1 MRYQLVTKQW
11 GEGFTEGL
19 SYRNCLPTQLS
30 LVFKLK
36 AASFLSGLLPQ
47 NRLLRQSLFVI
58 CVTKHVSFFK
68 FCPR

>member
-11 GEGFTEGL
+11 VEDFIEGL
-19 SYRNCLPTQLS
+19 SYLNSLPTQPS

-36 AASFLSGLLPQ
+36 AASFLSGLLPK

-58 CVTKHVSFFK
+58 CVTKYISFFK
-68 FCPR
+68 FCNH